1 MIGDKQAF
9 PPPHLTWMGETD
21 QPRKIE
27 NLKSQSF
34 KTEQLSET
42 ENTSNTAT
50 EDTQGPNQTIL
61 AKYCSLFQAPLGSL
75 SDPLSNSLDVLW
87 LNIWTM
93 QMQMRD
99 VRPLLDKGSP
109 LTPSP

>member
-1 MIGDKQAF
+1 
-9 PPPHLTWMGETD
+9 MGETD
-21 QPRKIE
+21 EPKKIE

-34 KTEQLSET
+34 KIKQLSET

-50 EDTQGPNQTIL
+50 EDTQGPTKQ
-61 AKYCSLFQAPLGSL
+61 YWRSFSPSFQAPLGSL

-93 QMQMRD
+93 QMQMRI
-99 VRPLLDKGSP
+99 VRPLLDTGSP
-109 LTPSP
+109 LTPSL